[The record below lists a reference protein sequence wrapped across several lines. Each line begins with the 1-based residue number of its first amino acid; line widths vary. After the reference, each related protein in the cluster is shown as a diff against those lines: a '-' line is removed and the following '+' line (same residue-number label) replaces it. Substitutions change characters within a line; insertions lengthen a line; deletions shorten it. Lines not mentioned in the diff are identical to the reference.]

1 MENRK
6 KTPKLKEKVK
16 EKEYWD
22 DGRTCSDTDDD
33 KKEEGMKPKE
43 TIEEAKLLLKPK
55 RERTQAQIDAFEKAK
70 EKRMEYAELRKKGIT
85 EVKETYKKKHY
96 VKKADRVE
104 DPKPVEA
111 VKPVEKL
118 PVETKPKPKAKKVKP
133 EPKSETESEE
143 EPAKV
148 VEKPKKVKKQPRVI
162 FQDATDE
169 SDTENEIIIIKKK
182 NKNKVKKEKE
192 SEPAPA
198 KEPASN
204 SNAFI
209 IPPVPA
215 RKLFF
220 V

>member
-6 KTPKLKEKVK
+6 KTPKVKEKVK

-22 DGRTCSDTDDD
+22 DGRTCTDTDDD
-33 KKEEGMKPKE
+33 KKEEEIKPKE

-104 DPKPVEA
+104 EA
-111 VKPVEKL
+111 KPVEKL
-118 PVETKPKPKAKKVKP
+118 PVETKPKPKAKKEKP
-133 EPKSETESEE
+133 EPKSESESEE
-143 EPAKV
+143 EPVKV

-169 SDTENEIIIIKKK
+169 SDSENEIIIIKKK

-192 SEPAPA
+192 PEPAPA
-198 KEPASN
+198 KEPTSTSN

>member
-33 KKEEGMKPKE
+33 KKEEEIKPKE

-104 DPKPVEA
+104 KAKPVEVA
-111 VKPVEKL
+111 KPVEQL
-118 PVETKPKPKAKKVKP
+118 PVETKPKPKAKKVKS
-133 EPKSETESEE
+133 EPKTESESEE
-143 EPAKV
+143 EPVKV
-148 VEKPKKVKKQPRVI
+148 VKKPKKVK
-162 FQDATDE
+162 
-169 SDTENEIIIIKKK
+169 
-182 NKNKVKKEKE
+182 
-192 SEPAPA
+192 
-198 KEPASN
+198 SN
-204 SNAFI
+204 
-209 IPPVPA
+209 
-215 RKLFF
+215 RE
-220 V
+220 

>member
-33 KKEEGMKPKE
+33 KKEEEIKPKE

-104 DPKPVEA
+104 DAKPVEQ
-111 VKPVEKL
+111 L
-118 PVETKPKPKAKKVKP
+118 PVETKPKPKAKKVKS
-133 EPKSETESEE
+133 EPKSESESEE
-143 EPAKV
+143 EPVKV
-148 VEKPKKVKKQPRVI
+148 VKKPKKVKKQPRVI

-169 SDTENEIIIIKKK
+169 SDSENEIIIIKKK

-198 KEPASN
+198 PAPASTSN

>member
-22 DGRTCSDTDDD
+22 DGRTCTDTDDD
-33 KKEEGMKPKE
+33 KKEEEMKPKE

-104 DPKPVEA
+104 EP
-111 VKPVEKL
+111 KPVEKL
-118 PVETKPKPKAKKVKP
+118 PVETKPKPKAKKEKP
-133 EPKSETESEE
+133 EPKSESESEE
-143 EPAKV
+143 EPVKV

-169 SDTENEIIIIKKK
+169 SDSENEIIIIKKK

-192 SEPAPA
+192 PEPAPA
-198 KEPASN
+198 KEPAPASN